1 MSDAELQA
9 FEAHYFACVE
19 CAAYVQLLIE
29 GELELASRR
38 RNGFFRSARPLVV
51 FGSLAHAVSL
61 VNYANASGTESGAID
76 ALDTSRLTAFRT
88 TNSLTF
94 TLWHRV
100 GPIKWP
106 SHVHRSAEGWFAW
119 LRDAGALPLHAALDS
134 RTHEIVLRSRVE
146 GVMTCWRSMQE
157 YIGDQFNGRVW
168 DVAYSGWAER
178 PGTSYADVLD
188 VESASESFRLA
199 LDDALAQ
206 AITAGLDRYA
216 LKFLAARTLLDDVEV
231 PSLRYFRDLLPDGA
245 RPAAIRL
252 AGACMRAWVSERQS
266 SDEIVTL
273 KQLWSRRTLV
283 ARLQKVVLDGI
294 IAIANSS
301 AAIRDAE

>member
-1 MSDAELQA
+1 
-9 FEAHYFACVE
+9 
-19 CAAYVQLLIE
+19 
-29 GELELASRR
+29 
-38 RNGFFRSARPLVV
+38 
-51 FGSLAHAVSL
+51 
-61 VNYANASGTESGAID
+61 
-76 ALDTSRLTAFRT
+76 
-88 TNSLTF
+88 
-94 TLWHRV
+94 
-100 GPIKWP
+100 
-106 SHVHRSAEGWFAW
+106 
-119 LRDAGALPLHAALDS
+119 
-134 RTHEIVLRSRVE
+134 
-146 GVMTCWRSMQE
+146 MTCWRSMQE